1 MRAKIVSILLLVPL
15 LLVTLSCTQNEN
27 EWKGTIEKIDGIT
40 VVKNSNEPI
49 VPEKRIEFIKELSI
63 GDEEKGDDYIFTDA
77 DNLAIDS
84 KGDIYVLDRRQ
95 TTIKRYNNQGEHIIN
110 LGRSGQGPGEFEMLV
125 FIETNDKDE
134 LFALDPMQR
143 EIEVFNSDGS
153 YGRTIKIDWIRS
165 NKIKVMQNGSFLA
178 EHDIIVTSD
187 EGRSNKFAK
196 VGFLDFEKMV
206 VNDIFEKKQLFYNRI
221 AAFIV
226 PQYLVWDVGPDNKIY
241 LGSADKYTISVFS
254 SSGSLERT
262 FSKEYTPIS
271 VSNALQKEISD
282 SLQIV
287 PSMPN
292 PDEYERILRFYP
304 IFQFLSID
312 ESNRIWVALY
322 FPREESGMDLTKF
335 DVYSPDGKYLFSTEI
350 QANIYPRLIF
360 KNGFIY
366 TLVQDESGF
375 QKAVR
380 FRMTEH

>member
-1 MRAKIVSILLLVPL
+1 MRIKIVSILLLVPL

-27 EWKGTIEKIDGIT
+27 KWKGTVEKIDGVT

-49 VPEKRIEFIKELSI
+49 FPEKRIEFIKELSI

-84 KGDIYVLDRRQ
+84 KGDIYVLDKRQ
-95 TTIKRYNNQGEHIIN
+95 TTIKKYNNQGEHIIN

-134 LFALDPMQR
+134 LFALDLMQR

-153 YGRTIKIDWIRS
+153 YGRTIKIDWIKPSR
-165 NKIKVMQNGSFLA
+165 IRVMQNGSFLA
-178 EHDIIVTSD
+178 EHDIIVASD

-196 VGFLDFEKMV
+196 VGILDFENMV
-206 VNDIFEKKQLFYNRI
+206 ANDIFEKKQLFYNRI

-241 LGSADKYTISVFS
+241 IGSADKYTISVFS

-262 FSKEYTPIS
+262 FGKEYTPIS

-304 IFQFLSID
+304 IFRFLSID
-312 ESNRIWVALY
+312 ESNRIWIALY
-322 FPREESGMDLTKF
+322 FPREEGVMDSTKF

-380 FRMTEH
+380 LRMTEH